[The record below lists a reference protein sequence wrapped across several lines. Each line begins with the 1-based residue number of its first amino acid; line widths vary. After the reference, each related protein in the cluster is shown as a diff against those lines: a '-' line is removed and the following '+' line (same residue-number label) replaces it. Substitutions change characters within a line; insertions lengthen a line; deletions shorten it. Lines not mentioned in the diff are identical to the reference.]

1 MIPHFA
7 HSNTSLTHF
16 NHSASLKTFSYQPN
30 NCKCSIF
37 FNTLLLLDEKL
48 KIKFTIKGLK
58 LGKSWLATLTS
69 IQPKEEKRK
78 TKGEW
83 GRRKGANVVQF
94 KPN

>member
-1 MIPHFA
+1 
-7 HSNTSLTHF
+7 
-16 NHSASLKTFSYQPN
+16 
-30 NCKCSIF
+30 
-37 FNTLLLLDEKL
+37 LDEKL

-78 TKGEW
+78 KKGGGW

-94 KPN
+94 NPN

>member
-1 MIPHFA
+1 
-7 HSNTSLTHF
+7 
-16 NHSASLKTFSYQPN
+16 
-30 NCKCSIF
+30 
-37 FNTLLLLDEKL
+37 LDEKL

-83 GRRKGANVVQF
+83 GRRKGANVVHF
-94 KPN
+94 NPN